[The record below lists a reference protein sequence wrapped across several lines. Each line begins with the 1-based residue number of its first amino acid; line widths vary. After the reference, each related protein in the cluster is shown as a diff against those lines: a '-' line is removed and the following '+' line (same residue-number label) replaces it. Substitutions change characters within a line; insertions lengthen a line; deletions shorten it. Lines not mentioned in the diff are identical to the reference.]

1 MGRKNSREVT
11 VGFNASGAA
20 RAASQ
25 GYVVLIVD
33 VIDMSTSLEAAL
45 DGGAA
50 FIFGASPDK
59 TKAPVQ
65 VNPFRIGYIA
75 GQKAQ
80 ELESEVVIITE
91 PRWGTKTQ
99 RSNNCTNVLRG
110 IKDAGACVLDIV
122 PNLGAEVI
130 KTIDFQNKIVVCV
143 SDTGGVA
150 YDAAFQFHEKV
161 ITGTIARTPKM
172 KGNQP
177 ALKAVQRAIDLA
189 QGENIAVI
197 AASSNSLEDV
207 LGANYICQMII
218 NLGYLNA

>member
-1 MGRKNSREVT
+1 
-11 VGFNASGAA
+11 
-20 RAASQ
+20 
-25 GYVVLIVD
+25 
-33 VIDMSTSLEAAL
+33 MSTSLEAAL

-110 IKDAGACVLDIV
+110 IKDAGASVLDIV